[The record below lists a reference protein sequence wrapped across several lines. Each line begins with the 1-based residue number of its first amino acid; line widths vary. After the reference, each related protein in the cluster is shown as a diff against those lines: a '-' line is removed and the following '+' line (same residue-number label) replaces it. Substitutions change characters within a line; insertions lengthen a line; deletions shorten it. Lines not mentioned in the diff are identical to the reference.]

1 LTLSREEFA
10 ALKAQAD
17 ALGDSEPD
25 GGWVRADPNLP
36 PQALAFVLSI
46 RLPGDQLFDLETAA
60 QARKTSMSQLA
71 RGWVLERLKQ
81 EGDDPQR
88 RHELLGA
95 ELARYQQGHGVFTKD
110 ELAEAQAR
118 IDDPVNDPWGR
129 ATKEHS

>member
-10 ALKAQAD
+10 ALKAEAESL
-17 ALGDSEPD
+17 ADSEPD

-60 QARKTSMSQLA
+60 QARGTSMSQLA
-71 RGWVLERLKQ
+71 RDWVFERLEQ
-81 EGDDPQR
+81 EGDPQR

-95 ELARYQQGHGVFTKD
+95 ELARYQQGHGVFTED
-110 ELAEAQAR
+110 ELAEAQAQ
-118 IDDPVNDPWGR
+118 IDDPWER